1 MVNFPR
7 TSTDPQDAVK
17 VVAVVKVVEDLADLD
32 LADLDSADLV
42 VLADAKVDLDLVD
55 LVDVKEVLVEDQ
67 GSVVLADVK
76 VVQED
81 VKVVQE
87 DQVAQ
92 LLFPQILIA
101 CSSMQ

>member
-1 MVNFPR
+1 MVIFPR

-17 VVAVVKVVEDLADLD
+17 LVADLD
-32 LADLDSADLV
+32 LVDLDLVDLDLV
-42 VLADAKVDLDLVD
+42 DLDLVDLDLVD
-55 LVDVKEVLVEDQ
+55 LVDVKEVLVEDL
-67 GSVVLADVK
+67 GSVVQAVLAVQVVVADVK
-76 VVQED
+76 VVLA
-81 VKVVQE
+81 

>member
-17 VVAVVKVVEDLADLD
+17 VVAVVKVVEDLED
-32 LADLDSADLV
+32 LADLDSVVLV

-55 LVDVKEVLVEDQ
+55 VKEVLVEDL
-67 GSVVLADVK
+67 GSVVQADVK